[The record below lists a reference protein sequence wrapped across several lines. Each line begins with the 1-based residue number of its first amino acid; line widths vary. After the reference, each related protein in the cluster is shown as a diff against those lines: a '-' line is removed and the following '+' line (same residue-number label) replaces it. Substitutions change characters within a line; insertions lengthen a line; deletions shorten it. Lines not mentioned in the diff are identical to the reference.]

1 MCAALQGWG
10 WGEAFHPQ
18 VVSSVGQGRGSAGCR
33 RQRFSVSALRIL
45 NLEHKHPPLCTV
57 FFVFFFGIM
66 KQFLDDCLPNVKEKI
81 GRQVG
86 LDICVCVNTSALL
99 VQTIGWWG

>member
-10 WGEAFHPQ
+10 WGEAFYPQ
-18 VVSSVGQGRGSAGCR
+18 VVSSVGQGRGSTGCR

-45 NLEHKHPPLCTV
+45 NLEHKHPPLCTD
-57 FFVFFFGIM
+57 FFLFFFGIM